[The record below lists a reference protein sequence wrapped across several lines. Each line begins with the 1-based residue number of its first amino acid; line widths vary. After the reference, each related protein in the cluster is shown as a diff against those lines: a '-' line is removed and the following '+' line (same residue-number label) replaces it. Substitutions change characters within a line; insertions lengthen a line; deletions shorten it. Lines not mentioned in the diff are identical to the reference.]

1 MVEQKNLL
9 ISPLFFGVNDAL
21 NCFGYCEGKVLVM
34 VLLDLLWKHHL
45 ILHFM
50 SISGKKN
57 QQHDINLIRVSGNFT
72 WDRDEMF
79 GTSALLYL

>member
-1 MVEQKNLL
+1 MVKSDITICHNVSTYLYVCLIMVEEKNLL
-9 ISPLFFGVNDAL
+9 ISASFFEVNDAL

-50 SISGKKN
+50 SISGK
-57 QQHDINLIRVSGNFT
+57 RT
-72 WDRDEMF
+72 
-79 GTSALLYL
+79 